1 MKFILSILLLISA
14 FFLYSYNTYGNGS
27 KTAEQIAADTE
38 ELQKLYK
45 ICDTQR
51 KIANMINDKE
61 WSYGACL
68 KNEGGSQ

>member
-14 FFLYSYNTYGNGS
+14 FFLYSYNTYGDGG
-27 KTAEQIAADTE
+27 KTAEQIAADNE

-51 KIANMINDKE
+51 LIADMISDKN

-68 KNEGGSQ
+68 RNEGGSQ

>member
-1 MKFILSILLLISA
+1 MKIILSILLLI
-14 FFLYSYNTYGNGS
+14 LYVCVDSYYTYGDGS
-27 KTAEQIAADTE
+27 KTAEQIAADNE

-51 KIANMINDKE
+51 LIADMISDKN

-68 KNEGGSQ
+68 RNEGGSQ